1 VIPMTLWIVL
11 FGSVLSAGVVIGALA
26 TVVIYGLGRTG
37 YGRLTVGHQSFSL
50 VTSGT
55 TLTMEAGSPAS
66 SGLAV
71 GATGQGPLPKAQA
84 RPQFPR

>member
-1 VIPMTLWIVL
+1 MTLWIVL

-37 YGRLTVGHQSFSL
+37 HGRLTVGYRSFSV

-55 TLTMEAGSPAS
+55 TLTLEAGSPAS

-71 GATGQGPLPKAQA
+71 DVTGEGPRPKAQA
-84 RPQFPR
+84 RP